1 MLPGEH
7 RPPLH
12 RTDTLDYVICIAGEM
27 GMMIQGG
34 WAQGVLLNAGYK
46 LDDFI
51 IAPGPTDNGKPVF
64 VLNADAFIF
73 WQRKEAGRGFA
84 LGLSTILIPAGPL
97 IALTLGN
104 WLPGLPLI
112 ALALLL
118 IRGLRG
124 TAARAWLTEQ
134 NSRAAAWSTLHE
146 EQWERL

>member
-1 MLPGEH
+1 M
-7 RPPLH
+7 RFPLFCPDGVWGILTSGPRVQKGH
-12 RTDTLDYVICIAGEM
+12 PWHPERMPIAVAAFLAYALLLLAGLGLTLGPIVEQAT
-27 GMMIQGG
+27 
-34 WAQGVLLNAGYK
+34 AAPVTLQGVVWMAL
-46 LDDFI
+46 
-51 IAPGPTDNGKPVF
+51 IAACVF
-64 VLNADAFIF
+64 TITLV

-84 LGLSTILIPAGPL
+84 LGLSTMLIPAGPL

-134 NSRAAAWSTLHE
+134 
-146 EQWERL
+146 